1 MKSNYNDNYT
11 KDLLKMLG
19 IKKVYYINCRFYNT
33 QVLVDY
39 IDGRSITVADLLK
52 SIENMLSLIK
62 ATFDVNQEKYSEAI
76 KLLQALQMILNNQKP
91 KDLRKEKMNL
101 LIDVVH
107 ELSDLNTTNDF
118 QKQENERIAYIFKLL
133 IEKQK

>member
-1 MKSNYNDNYT
+1 MF
-11 KDLLKMLG
+11 G
-19 IKKVYYINCRFYNT
+19 IKKVYYNNFRFYNT
-33 QVLVDY
+33 QVLVDF

-76 KLLQALQMILNNQKP
+76 KLLQALQMILYNQKP
-91 KDLRKEKMNL
+91 NDLKKEKMNL

-107 ELSDLNTTNDF
+107 ELSDLNATNDF
-118 QKQENERIAYIFKLL
+118 QKQENERIVYIFKLL

>member
-19 IKKVYYINCRFYNT
+19 IKKVYYINYRFYNT

-39 IDGRSITVADLLK
+39 IDGRSITVADILK

-62 ATFDVNQEKYSEAI
+62 ATFNVDQEKYSEAI
-76 KLLQALQMILNNQKP
+76 KLLHALQMILNNRKP

-107 ELSDLNTTNDF
+107 ELSDLNATNDF

>member
-1 MKSNYNDNYT
+1 MKSNYSDNYT
-11 KDLLKMLG
+11 KDMFKMFG
-19 IKKVYYINCRFYNT
+19 IKKVYYNNFRFYNT
-33 QVLVDY
+33 QVLVDF

-76 KLLQALQMILNNQKP
+76 KLLQALQMILYNQKP
-91 KDLRKEKMNL
+91 NDLKKEKMNL

-107 ELSDLNTTNDF
+107 ELSDLNATNDF
-118 QKQENERIAYIFKLL
+118 QKQENERIVYIFKLL